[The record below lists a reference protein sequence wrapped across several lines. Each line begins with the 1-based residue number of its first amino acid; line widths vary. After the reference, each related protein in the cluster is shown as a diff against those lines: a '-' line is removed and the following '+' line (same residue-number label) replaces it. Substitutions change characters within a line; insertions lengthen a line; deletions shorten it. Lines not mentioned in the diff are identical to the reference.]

1 MWFGIIEE
9 VDVGKVIKIIVVN
22 DINFFLLMK
31 REKKKLGL
39 NDEVGEQWGAYRL
52 RGH

>member
-22 DINFFLLMK
+22 DINFFLLRRK
-31 REKKKLGL
+31 R
-39 NDEVGEQWGAYRL
+39 
-52 RGH
+52 